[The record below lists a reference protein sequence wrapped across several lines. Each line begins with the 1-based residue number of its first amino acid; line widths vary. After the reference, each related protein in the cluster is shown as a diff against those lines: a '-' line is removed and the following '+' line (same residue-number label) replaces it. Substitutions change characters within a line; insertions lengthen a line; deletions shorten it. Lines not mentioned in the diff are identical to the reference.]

1 MLGIRK
7 RLFIKRVVGHLSRL
21 PRELVIAP
29 LKKYLINALRHMVLL
44 LGGPGWSQELDL
56 MILVGPF

>member
-29 LKKYLINALRHMVLL
+29 LKYLINVLRHMVLL

-56 MILVGPF
+56 IILVGPF